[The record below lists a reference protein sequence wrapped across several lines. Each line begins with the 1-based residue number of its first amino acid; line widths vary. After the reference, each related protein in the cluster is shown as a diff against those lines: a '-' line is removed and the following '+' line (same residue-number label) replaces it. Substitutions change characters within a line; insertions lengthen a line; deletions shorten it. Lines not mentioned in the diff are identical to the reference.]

1 VPTQYQGNKSKIY
14 VKNSSPSMFYP
25 SPFEGVASN
34 PLLNPQKLEIQ
45 TNNIVPTNLEI
56 VNEDCDNRDNLYFEN
71 DLEFPMPSN
80 NHSPDSSFIG
90 QTIEAGLWW
99 EQYNLYIALLAKDSL
114 SNDEQNFRDSVAS
127 SALGGL
133 EKALDILADT
143 LADSLAALSQAK
155 TINAAILVSNQ
166 QEENW
171 QLANDLILEYYINK
185 LDTIPY
191 STNNFNLLKQIAML
205 CPTLYGTGV
214 YQARALLQAIDEDKL
229 EYISDCEQLSYQNPN
244 GRYGGIIDAFGY
256 EGIPEFEETFNTNVQ
271 SKNLAFAVYPSPS
284 DNELYVEHDLKDAF
298 FELCDITGRI
308 VFSLSENGAVSKSTL
323 TVTNL
328 ANGIYILKCYSGKKL
343 NNTQKII
350 VKH

>member
-1 VPTQYQGNKSKIY
+1 
-14 VKNSSPSMFYP
+14 
-25 SPFEGVASN
+25 
-34 PLLNPQKLEIQ
+34 
-45 TNNIVPTNLEI
+45 
-56 VNEDCDNRDNLYFEN
+56 
-71 DLEFPMPSN
+71 
-80 NHSPDSSFIG
+80 
-90 QTIEAGLWW
+90 
-99 EQYNLYIALLAKDSL
+99 
-114 SNDEQNFRDSVAS
+114 
-127 SALGGL
+127 
-133 EKALDILADT
+133 
-143 LADSLAALSQAK
+143 
-155 TINAAILVSNQ
+155 
-166 QEENW
+166 
-171 QLANDLILEYYINK
+171 
-185 LDTIPY
+185 
-191 STNNFNLLKQIAML
+191 ML

-229 EYISDCEQLSYQNPN
+229 EYISDCEQLSYQNPT